1 MATDQPLDSLQPKPK
16 SAAEY
21 NAETIASSP
30 DSAQILANLQRRA
43 AELSSPWNAFQ
54 SGLDE
59 MVARTAYHPES
70 GIAMLGEKRAKEA
83 NELQN
88 IGMLTAQ
95 ADMLKQ
101 QLGTMRSGFQ
111 QAGTPP
117 QAGSQAPVQGGQTSP
132 AAARGQD
139 SGYTYNGVPL
149 SIYDYQNLKNYAD
162 TNDLA
167 GFKAAFKSISD
178 AQGKAKAESQY
189 NWSRMDMLENVPILA
204 PDGRVYRVTTSKEDY
219 ARYKANPLDLPPA
232 LGGSVDPNY
241 PGPKVQ
247 GKANGG
253 AVRHLAGG
261 GSPMDA
267 SVAPVPELT
276 PPPQD
281 SAPVEQAPA
290 PIAQAA
296 PRGSMAEDIISLLS
310 GSSNAQAQTPPRGN
324 VTVQGWKPPAG
335 DWGQSD
341 VFQKQGQQSGLQQE
355 QQTNEAQLKSL
366 QEERTAAGKFIADLQ
381 NQSFSPTTVQNAQEI
396 IDMATKNPEY
406 FGYGYKKDP
415 VGFLMKLTGR
425 TEDTQGEAGQRETG
439 MLTNMKEFFAGED
452 AMVKRSRLDNLAK
465 QLGIAYEKEQFG
477 GTGSKMGAQLTTIS
491 QAAKGLSSKYPPEQN
506 IAQALTVQV
515 VHERNSEIAKEWDK
529 YKSTVKNPDPYTFMN
544 SPKVQGIINR
554 WNLELTNK
562 VDKIMN
568 KPADGT
574 KDTDKNGN
582 PIVWQNGQP
591 MRVKQ

>member
-1 MATDQPLDSLQPKPK
+1 MADTQPLDSLQPKPK
-16 SAAEY
+16 STAEY
-21 NAETIASSP
+21 NAETIAASP
-30 DSAQILANLQRRA
+30 DSAQILQNLQRRA
-43 AELSSPWNAFQ
+43 AELSSPWKAFQ
-54 SGLDE
+54 GDLDE
-59 MVARTAYHPES
+59 MVARTAYHPEVGLS
-70 GIAMLGEKRAKEA
+70 MIGEKRAKESQ
-83 NELQN
+83 ELQN
-88 IGMLTAQ
+88 IGMMTAQ
-95 ADMLKQ
+95 ADMMRQ
-101 QLGTMRSGFQ
+101 QLGAMRSGFQ
-111 QAGTPP
+111 QTGNAPKVGG
-117 QAGSQAPVQGGQTSP
+117 QVPVQGGQSP
-132 AAARGQD
+132 AQGQN
-139 SGYTYNGVPL
+139 SGHTFNGVPL
-149 SIYDYQNLKNYAD
+149 SVYDYQNLKNYAD

-167 GFKAAFKSISD
+167 GFKAAFKSIAD

-189 NWSRMDMLENVPILA
+189 SWGRMDMLENVPILA
-204 PDGRVYRVTTSKEDY
+204 PDGKVYRVTTSKEDY

-253 AVRHLAGG
+253 AVRHLADGAQPENA
-261 GSPMDA
+261 PM
-267 SVAPVPELT
+267 APMPET
-276 PPPQD
+276 
-281 SAPVEQAPA
+281 A
-290 PIAQAA
+290 PIAQVA
-296 PRGSMAEDIISLLS
+296 PRGGMAEDIISLLS
-310 GSSNAQAQTPPRGN
+310 GSGSAQAAPPPVQAGVPQGN
-324 VTVQGWKPPAG
+324 VTVQGWKPPSG
-335 DWGQSD
+335 DWAQSD

-355 QQTNEAQLKSL
+355 QQVNQTQLKSTD
-366 QEERTAAGKFIADLQ
+366 EERIAAGKFIADLQ
-381 NQSFSPTTVQNAQEI
+381 NQSFSPTTMQNAQEI
-396 IDMATKNPEY
+396 IDMATKHPEY

-452 AMVKRSRLDNLAK
+452 AMTKRSRLDNLAR

-506 IAQALTVQV
+506 IAQALTVQI

-529 YKSTVKNPDPYTFMN
+529 YKTTVRNPDPYAFMN
-544 SPKVQGIINR
+544 TPKIQGIINK

-562 VDKIMN
+562 IDKIMN
-568 KPADGT
+568 KPVDGT

-582 PIVWQNGQP
+582 PIVWKDGKP